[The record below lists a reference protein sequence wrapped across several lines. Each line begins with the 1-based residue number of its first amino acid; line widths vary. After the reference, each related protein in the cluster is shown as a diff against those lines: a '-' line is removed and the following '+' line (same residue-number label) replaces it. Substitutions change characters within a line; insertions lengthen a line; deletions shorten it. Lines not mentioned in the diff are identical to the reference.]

1 MFVSQMLAH
10 STEQRDRMAIQDR
23 TLSPGLNRVAS
34 WAGLAL
40 AIGGALT
47 FLINALLTPLL
58 PKGFEAT
65 AASSIF
71 LWRQVASGVAAALLL
86 YGAIGLYLVQAG
98 VTGTLGAL
106 SFTLAFV
113 GSALLLAMEWGEVFI
128 VRTLALRS
136 PEALRGLEG
145 GPGLSP
151 YDLGAM
157 IAFGVFT
164 LGWLAF
170 GIATLRAGILSRRA
184 SWILIA
190 GFILTPMLG
199 WARVW
204 GAIAGNAVL
213 AGGWLMLGTE
223 VRIRARR
230 PL

>member
-1 MFVSQMLAH
+1 MAEDHQAVRSGL
-10 STEQRDRMAIQDR
+10 DRI
-23 TLSPGLNRVAS
+23 TS

-40 AIGGALT
+40 AVGGLLT
-47 FLINALLTPLL
+47 FLINAFLTPLL
-58 PKGFEAT
+58 PKGSEAP

-86 YGAIGLYLVQAG
+86 YGSIGLYLAQARAMG
-98 VTGTLGAL
+98 TWGTLAF
-106 SFTLAFV
+106 SFAFV

-136 PEALRGLEG
+136 PQALRGLEG

-157 IAFGVFT
+157 IAFGAFT

-170 GIATLRAGILSRRA
+170 GIATLCGGVLPRRG

-190 GFILTPMLG
+190 GFVLIPLLG
-199 WARVW
+199 WARLW
-204 GAIAGNAVL
+204 GAIVGNAVL
-213 AGGWLMLGTE
+213 ACGWVMLGWE
-223 VRIRARR
+223 VRVRR
-230 PL
+230 W